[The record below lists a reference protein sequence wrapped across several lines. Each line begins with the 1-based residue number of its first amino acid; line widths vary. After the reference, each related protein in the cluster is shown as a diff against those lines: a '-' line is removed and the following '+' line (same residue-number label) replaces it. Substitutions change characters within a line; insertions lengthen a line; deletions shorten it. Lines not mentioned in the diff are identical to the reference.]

1 MLDPDLMKD
10 ISDFVQ
16 RWWSG
21 KEFTEHMT
29 QTRLANWI
37 KTLEPFRRIVNA
49 PSLTGSRPETLTGSR
64 PVALYQPTEHA
75 RTATNARLLDWSR
88 HLRQKARA
96 SYWIMTPHKIPA
108 RIAFIRQLTS
118 KNQQLLAL
126 NGEIAAK
133 IEHQS
138 KQIEQLGKQIE
149 QQSKQIEQQ
158 RKRSAMDRPLAFMH
172 VMKTSGVALRAGLRE
187 VLPSPEYIGGFDR
200 GYFGAFRSFETMS
213 PEIRQGIHEALPPAN
228 GIDFVTGHLAY
239 STLIRGL
246 PAARFM
252 TVLREPRSRILSL
265 WMYWRSMSDEEVS
278 LFGAWRRVIRL
289 TRQPLIEFLNHPEA
303 ACQTDNVY
311 VRMLLWPHPLIPDDG
326 FIDSAS
332 DGRLAS
338 EAAGRLKTF
347 DFADVIENPRLED
360 NVRAFLTRPFVY
372 RRANETPLMP
382 SELRVPLE
390 EELTGE
396 ALLLLDHRSR
406 LDRELWRA
414 VAAERIAGAE
424 LTALSDDTFRRTV
437 TRYAALMCP
446 SSNRQGRRYTSQ
458 PVE

>member
-133 IEHQS
+133 IEQQS

-289 TRQPLIEFLNHPEA
+289 TRQPFIEFLNRPEA

-338 EAAGRLKTF
+338 EAAERLNTSVWAVEQIIHK
-347 DFADVIENPRLED
+347 
-360 NVRAFLTRPFVY
+360 
-372 RRANETPLMP
+372 
-382 SELRVPLE
+382 
-390 EELTGE
+390 G
-396 ALLLLDHRSR
+396 LLP
-406 LDRELWRA
+406 
-414 VAAERIAGAE
+414 V
-424 LTALSDDTFRRTV
+424 V
-437 TRYAALMCP
+437 
-446 SSNRQGRRYTSQ
+446 
-458 PVE
+458 PVEHRVRIDPADLDQYIADRKYREAPEMAS

>member
-1 MLDPDLMKD
+1 VTLD
-10 ISDFVQ
+10 
-16 RWWSG
+16 
-21 KEFTEHMT
+21 
-29 QTRLANWI
+29 
-37 KTLEPFRRIVNA
+37 
-49 PSLTGSRPETLTGSR
+49 
-64 PVALYQPTEHA
+64 QPTEHS
-75 RTATNARLLDWSR
+75 RTATNARLLDGLR
-88 HLRQKARA
+88 HLRQRARTG
-96 SYWIMTPHKIPA
+96 YWMMTPHKIPA
-108 RIAFIRQLTS
+108 RLAFMRQLTS
-118 KNQQLLAL
+118 KNQQLSAL
-126 NGEIAAK
+126 NAELAAK
-133 IEHQS
+133 IEQQSKQIGQQS
-138 KQIEQLGKQIE
+138 KQIEQL
-149 QQSKQIEQQ
+149 S
-158 RKRSAMDRPLAFMH
+158 KRSAMDRPLAFMH

-228 GIDFVTGHLAY
+228 GIDFVTGHMAY

-278 LFGAWRRVIRL
+278 LFGAWGRVIRL
-289 TRQPLIEFLNHPEA
+289 TRQPLVEFLNHPEA

-332 DGRLAS
+332 DERLAS
-338 EAAGRLKTF
+338 EAAARLKAF
-347 DFADVIENPRLED
+347 DFADVIENPHLED

-372 RRANETPLMP
+372 RRANGSPSMP

-396 ALLLLDHRSR
+396 ALLLVDHRSR

-414 VAAERIAGAE
+414 VAAERIAGAD

-437 TRYAALMCP
+437 TRYVALMCP
-446 SSNRQGRRYTSQ
+446 PSNRRAGATQHSLSNDDRKASMVSLRIRPNRVSGLHSHRGSDLHGG
-458 PVE
+458 

>member
-1 MLDPDLMKD
+1 MTLLVNPRRSTV
-10 ISDFVQ
+10 II
-16 RWWSG
+16 WS
-21 KEFTEHMT
+21 K
-29 QTRLANWI
+29 
-37 KTLEPFRRIVNA
+37 
-49 PSLTGSRPETLTGSR
+49 
-64 PVALYQPTEHA
+64 
-75 RTATNARLLDWSR
+75 RTATSARLPSWLR
-88 HLRQKARA
+88 QLRQKARA
-96 SYWIMTPHKIPA
+96 GYWMMTPHRIPA
-108 RIAFIRQLTS
+108 RIAFIGQLTS
-118 KNQQLLAL
+118 KNKQLTSKNEQLTSKNDQLTSKNDQLTSKNEQLLAL
-126 NGEIAAK
+126 NAELAAK
-133 IEHQS
+133 IEQLS
-138 KQIEQLGKQIE
+138 KQL
-149 QQSKQIEQQ
+149 
-158 RKRSAMDRPLAFMH
+158 AMDRPLVFMH
-172 VMKTSGVALRAGLRE
+172 IMKTSGVALRAGLRE

-228 GIDFVTGHLAY
+228 GIDFVTGHMAY

-278 LFGAWRRVIRL
+278 LFGAWRRIIRL

-332 DGRLAS
+332 DGRLAR

-347 DFADVIENPRLED
+347 DFTDVIENPRLED

-372 RRANETPLMP
+372 RRANESPPMP

-396 ALLLLDHRSR
+396 ALLLVGHRSR

-414 VAAERIAGAE
+414 IAAERIAGAD
-424 LTALSDDTFRRTV
+424 LTALRDDTFRRTI

-446 SSNRQGRRYTSQ
+446 SSNDL
-458 PVE
+458 PLDDDP